1 MSSLDTPVRPDQID
15 AKGPIQV
22 SNVMRDDFGFE
33 IPVESV
39 PLPSRGVIYSEGG
52 SLFGQDTV
60 DIKPMTA
67 KEEDIL
73 TSQNL
78 LRKGIAIDKLLESL
92 VIDKNIDL
100 DSMLS
105 GDKSALIFASR
116 RLAYG
121 DSYGPLDVTCPACNE
136 KAKVT
141 IDLSELKYKETS
153 QEVLP
158 DENGEF
164 SYKLPNSKVSIKI
177 KLLTSGD
184 EKIIEKNNQSMSKIK
199 AGVTNEVTGRLKY
212 MITEINGER
221 NKAEIVKFVE
231 NSLLSKDSFELRKFL
246 KEISPDI
253 ENTFEFTCDSCQSEE
268 RIFVPITA
276 QFFWPDSAI

>member
-1 MSSLDTPVRPDQID
+1 MDENIQITRTQPVSTAPKQSDSKNLFPTELVD
-15 AKGPIQV
+15 
-22 SNVMRDDFGFE
+22 
-33 IPVESV
+33 
-39 PLPSRGVIYSEGG
+39 LPSEGRFYDSSNPLSKG
-52 SLFGQDTV
+52 TV
-60 DIKPMTA
+60 ELKYMTA